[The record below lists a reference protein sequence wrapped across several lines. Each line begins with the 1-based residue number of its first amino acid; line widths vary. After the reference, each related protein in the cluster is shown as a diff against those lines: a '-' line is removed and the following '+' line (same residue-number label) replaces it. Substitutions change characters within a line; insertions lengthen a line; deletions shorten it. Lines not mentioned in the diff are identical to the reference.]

1 MCFSMFLS
9 FYVVQ
14 IPSMWFKYWN
24 YRIFAGMKFI
34 AEINVM
40 PHKNLL
46 DPQGK
51 AVTGSMAA
59 IGLPQV
65 QNVRVGKHITME
77 IEAAN
82 EAEAQTKTDEACR
95 KLLANQVMEFFEFT
109 IHTP

>member
-1 MCFSMFLS
+1 
-9 FYVVQ
+9 
-14 IPSMWFKYWN
+14 
-24 YRIFAGMKFI
+24 MKFI

-59 IGLPQV
+59 IGLQQI
-65 QNVRVGKHITME
+65 QNVIVGKHITLE
-77 IEAAN
+77 IDAASETEAKA
-82 EAEAQTKTDEACR
+82 KTEEACK

-109 IHTP
+109 LHTA